1 MSPGVQPCL
10 IPPAWTTW
18 TRRQSRVLLMGH
30 QGTGDKHNSI
40 NCGLERLQGEVGMVQ
55 AAGPGSCLT
64 QPPGSAEQEDG
75 GRMTQ
80 EMLFAW
86 GQAGSGE

>member
-1 MSPGVQPCL
+1 M
-10 IPPAWTTW
+10 
-18 TRRQSRVLLMGH
+18 RQSPALLMGH
-30 QGTGDKHNSI
+30 QGTGDKHGSI
-40 NCGLERLQGEVGMVQ
+40 NHSHVPAAWRGSKEVGMVQ

-64 QPPGSAEQEDG
+64 QLPGSAEPEEG

-80 EMLFAW
+80 EMPFAW